1 MEKGLSRFQILFM
14 AFTCALVV
22 ANVYYNQPLLGI
34 LAREFGVTEEAISL
48 VPALTLI
55 GYALGIL
62 FLVPLGDMMERRK
75 LLQISLLAAGTF
87 AMGIAFSSAYSAL
100 CVLSFLL
107 GFFNVSGSVLIPFA
121 ANLSKP
127 QERGKVVGMVLSGIL
142 LGSLIARTLAGII
155 AQHFGWRAVFI
166 FAGSTSFILMVATY
180 FALPASIPSFS
191 GSYKNL
197 ILSMGKLV
205 RELPIA
211 REAALIGAI
220 VFSTFS
226 AFWTT
231 LTFLLEAEPFN
242 YSPQTIG
249 FFGAL
254 GMIGALAAPLA
265 GRYADKKGPAA
276 TIRLGLYCT
285 MGAFLLLAVSAT
297 QVIGL
302 IIGVLILDLGVQV
315 AHISNQSRIFELNA
329 EARSRLSTIYV
340 FSYFCGGSFGSYL
353 GTQLWAWGKWPAVC
367 VGGFLMCAIAMLFF
381 KRGHKSRLAVESSLT
396 GTAQ

>member
-1 MEKGLSRFQILFM
+1 MEKGLTRFQILFM

-62 FLVPLGDMMERRK
+62 FLVPLGDMIERRK
-75 LLQISLLAAGTF
+75 VLQVSLFAAGTF
-87 AMGIAFSSAYSAL
+87 ALGIAFCSSYYLL
-100 CVLSFLL
+100 CTLSFFL
-107 GFFNVSGSVLIPFA
+107 GFFNVSGSILIPFA
-121 ANLSKP
+121 ADLSRP
-127 QERGKVVGMVLSGIL
+127 RERGRVVGTVLSGIL
-142 LGSLIARTLAGII
+142 LGSLIARTLAGVL
-155 AQHFGWRAVFI
+155 AQHFGWRSVFV
-166 FAGSTSFILMVATY
+166 FASGTSFTLMVAMS
-180 FALPASIPSFS
+180 FALPASMPSFT
-191 GSYKNL
+191 GTYKSL
-197 ILSMGKLV
+197 IFSMGKLV
-205 RELPIA
+205 RDLPVA

-231 LTFLLEAEPFN
+231 LTFLLEGEPFH

-265 GRYADKKGPAA
+265 GKYADKKGPAA
-276 TIRLGLYCT
+276 TIRLGLYST
-285 MGAFLLLAVSAT
+285 MGAFLLLAVSST
-297 QVIGL
+297 QVLGL

-353 GTQLWAWGKWPAVC
+353 GSQLWSWGRWPAVSL
-367 VGGFLMCAIAMLFF
+367 GGLLMCAIAMLFF
-381 KRGHKSRLAVESSLT
+381 RRGESTRQAALK
-396 GTAQ
+396 AR

>member
-34 LAREFGVTEEAISL
+34 LAREFGVTEKDISL

-75 LLQISLLAAGTF
+75 LLQISLFAAGSF
-87 AMGIAFSSAYSAL
+87 AVGIAFCTSYYVL
-100 CVLSFLL
+100 CTLSFLL

-127 QERGKVVGMVLSGIL
+127 QERGRVVGTVLSGIL
-142 LGSLIARTLAGII
+142 LGSLIARTLAGVL
-155 AQHFGWRAVFI
+155 AQHFGWKSVFF
-166 FAGSTSFILMVATY
+166 FAGGTSYILMIAMA

-197 ILSMGKLV
+197 IFSMGKLV
-205 RELPIA
+205 RDLPIA

-231 LTFLLEAEPFN
+231 LTFLLEGEPFN

-302 IIGVLILDLGVQV
+302 IIGVLVLDLGVQV

-340 FSYFCGGSFGSYL
+340 FSYFCGGSLGSYL
-353 GTQLWAWGKWPAVC
+353 GTLLWSWGGWPAVC
-367 VGGFLMCAIAMLFF
+367 VGGLAMCAIAMLFF
-381 KRGHKSRLAVESSLT
+381 RRGQSTRKIIVS
-396 GTAQ
+396 Q